1 MRITV
6 CRVHIIFSPLNCR
19 WAVTFEAPKVTKS
32 ASSSEGFFAAQA
44 LRCML
49 REPQHDTLA
58 PHAHLG
64 CPVRTGLCPA
74 PRKATIVLPAFGRS
88 CLLRRKKNKKL
99 CHCER
104 GTSEATANFAVHR
117 ALFERLGMVS
127 DAHCL
132 RMTVCRVHMMFLPLN
147 GPA

>member
-1 MRITV
+1 MQNRG
-6 CRVHIIFSPLNCR
+6 CDL
-19 WAVTFEAPKVTKS
+19 
-32 ASSSEGFFAAQA
+32 FALVSHLSTLQQKFAMPRHAQ
-44 LRCML
+44 
-49 REPQHDTLA
+49 
-58 PHAHLG
+58 
-64 CPVRTGLCPA
+64 
-74 PRKATIVLPAFGRS
+74 ATIVLPAFGRS

-127 DAHCL
+127 DAHCV
-132 RMTVCRVHMMFLPLN
+132 RITVRRVHIMFLPLN